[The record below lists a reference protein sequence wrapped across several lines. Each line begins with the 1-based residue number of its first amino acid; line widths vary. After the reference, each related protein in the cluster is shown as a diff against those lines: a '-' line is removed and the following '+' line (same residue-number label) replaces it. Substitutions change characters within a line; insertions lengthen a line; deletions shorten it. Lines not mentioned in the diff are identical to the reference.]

1 MDITHAFQLLYIQ
14 IARESF
20 HLADQERRTGGGG
33 RRNTAPPSATVT
45 SGGGT
50 ELDTFDTGGPTLS
63 QESDTELASA
73 RRAGNNNEEEL
84 KDKVLAFPDDVV
96 NVPRAAPPGVNF
108 DSEYSN
114 VTSPGLMMLDKDP
127 KLKQLRLVNNYQFSS
142 QL

>member
-1 MDITHAFQLLYIQ
+1 M
-14 IARESF
+14 
-20 HLADQERRTGGGG
+20 
-33 RRNTAPPSATVT
+33 
-45 SGGGT
+45 
-50 ELDTFDTGGPTLS
+50 
-63 QESDTELASA
+63 

-114 VTSPGLMMLDKDP
+114 VTSPGLMMLDNDP

-142 QL
+142 QLCIF